1 MAQFHTMFDIHL
13 YRLQFHTLFRHIHLR
28 TLLSVFDMLPV
39 QTLLLHTCS
48 TYTQF
53 TFEQCSICTSTDFC
67 FHTVC
72 DIFYLFQNVFL
83 QCSNSSI
90 FPSTRIENIPFNFL
104 YDTVLVNNEK
114 FAEVQSIT
122 FLFLSWSFRHS
133 ELIQLVLQLLKK
145 EIKISKGCSG
155 HYTVL
160 FSTKTSFCMD

>member
-1 MAQFHTMFDIHL
+1 MYLYRLYFYTVFDIHAV
-13 YRLQFHTLFRHIHLR
+13 YFRTVFNIYIHRL
-28 TLLSVFDMLPV
+28 
-39 QTLLLHTCS
+39 
-48 TYTQF
+48 
-53 TFEQCSICTSTDFC
+53 C